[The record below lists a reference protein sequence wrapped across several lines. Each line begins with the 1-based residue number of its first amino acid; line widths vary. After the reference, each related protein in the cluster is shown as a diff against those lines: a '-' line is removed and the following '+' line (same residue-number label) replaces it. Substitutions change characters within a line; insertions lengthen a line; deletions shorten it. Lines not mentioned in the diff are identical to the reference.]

1 MKTLRV
7 QSGPFKE
14 RPYYTDQEI
23 ESICSDELNRVGLF
37 PTSPQPVRIDRFV
50 EKRFGVVP
58 SYEDLPEGILGF
70 TKFGHNGV
78 QAIVVSR
85 QLSEDASNV
94 TERRVSTTLAHESG
108 HGLLHMH
115 LFALEQR
122 GLAPRLFGHG
132 LDRDGQKILCRPDG
146 VQGTRGESRTIN
158 YDGRWWE
165 YQANRAIGAL
175 LLPRTLAL
183 QALEF
188 LLEGHGALGLKT
200 LSAER
205 RETAALALV
214 DTFDVNPIVARIRL
228 EDLFPPIGDQ
238 LAL

>member
-1 MKTLRV
+1 M
-7 QSGPFKE
+7 
-14 RPYYTDQEI
+14 
-23 ESICSDELNRVGLF
+23 
-37 PTSPQPVRIDRFV
+37 RIDRFV

-70 TKFGHNGV
+70 TKFGRNGV

-85 QLSEDASNV
+85 QLSEDASKV
-94 TERRVSTTLAHESG
+94 AERRLSATLAHESG

-115 LFALEQR
+115 LFALED
-122 GLAPRLFGHG
+122 GT
-132 LDRDGQKILCRPDG
+132 GQKILCRPDG
-146 VQGTRGESRTIN
+146 VQGAGGVGTTIN

-175 LLPRTLAL
+175 LLPRTLAQ

-188 LLEGHGALGLKT
+188 LLEGRGALGLKT
-200 LSAER
+200 LSSER

-214 DTFDVNPIVARIRL
+214 DTFDVNPVVARIRL
-228 EDLFPPIGDQ
+228 EDLFPPTGPQ